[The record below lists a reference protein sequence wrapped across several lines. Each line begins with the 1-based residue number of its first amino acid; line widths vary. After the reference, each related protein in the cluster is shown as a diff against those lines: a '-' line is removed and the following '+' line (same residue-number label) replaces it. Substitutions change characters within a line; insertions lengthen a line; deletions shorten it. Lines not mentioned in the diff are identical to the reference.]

1 MVRNAVL
8 GCLLGLLSGSSI
20 FAQEWA
26 EEMFKTRSH
35 DFGTIARGSKAE
47 YEFVLSNLYLE
58 DVHVA
63 SAYPSCGCTSVE
75 IKKPLLKTYEKGAIV
90 AKINSDKFLGRQGAT
105 ITVTIDRPM
114 FAQVRLP
121 VKVYVQS
128 DIVLRPA
135 GINLGTV
142 QHRTAVEKTLSVSCT
157 RRSDWQIL
165 DVKSDN
171 PHLSG
176 EVTETARQPGQVSY
190 ELRVRLA
197 KDAPPGHLR
206 EYLILATND
215 PVSTQIAVLVEGR
228 VVRDVTV
235 SPATLFLGV
244 VRPGEK
250 VTKKIVVRGT
260 RPFRVTSVTA
270 DCECFQASTSA
281 DGSPKPLHL
290 IPVTFTPGDEKGA
303 LVRTI
308 RIKTDMDDT
317 TVELSAYVVVASKE

>member
-8 GCLLGLLSGSSI
+8 ACLMGLLSGSSI
-20 FAQEWA
+20 CAQEWA

-47 YEFVLSNLYLE
+47 YEFVFTNIYLE

-63 SAYPSCGCTSVE
+63 SAYPSCRCTSVT
-75 IKKPLLKTYEKGAIV
+75 IKKPLLKTYEEGAIV
-90 AKINSDKFLGRQGAT
+90 ARINSDTFLGRQAAT
-105 ITVTIDRPM
+105 ITVTIDRPQ

-128 DIVLRPA
+128 DIVLQPA

-142 QHRTAVEKTLSVSCT
+142 QHRTPAEKTLSVTCT
-157 RRSDWQIL
+157 RRSDWQVL

-176 EVTETARQPGQVSY
+176 EVTETGREGNRVSY
-190 ELRVRLA
+190 QFRARLA
-197 KDAPPGHLR
+197 KDAPPGHLK
-206 EYLILATND
+206 EYLILVTND
-215 PVSTQIAVLVEGR
+215 PVSAQIAVLVEGR

-250 VTKKIVVRGT
+250 VTKKIVVRGNK
-260 RPFRVTSVTA
+260 PFRITSVTA
-270 DCECFQASTSA
+270 ECKCFQATTSP
-281 DGSPKPLHL
+281 DGPAKLLHL
-290 IPVTFTPGDEKGA
+290 VPVTFTARDEPGTIVK
-303 LVRTI
+303 TI

-317 TVELSAYVVVASKE
+317 SADLSAYAVVAAKE